1 MRLSS
6 FSRSSADG
14 GRGKRQR
21 MIQGGLLAAVL
32 VLAIYAVYDAS
43 SSSEEAADEI
53 LLKDRAGGEHNLNLS
68 DGKVKLI
75 NIWASWCVPCQK
87 EIPVLD
93 KLFQTYK
100 KEVDFYAVHAT
111 RQDTVYEAVNFQLK
125 MKMKT
130 PVYFDEK
137 GEAEEYFKLK
147 SIPTT
152 ILVDQDGKKHFIYGP
167 LEKTE
172 VEGLL
177 EAYLSR

>member
-21 MIQGGLLAAVL
+21 MLQGGLLAAVL
-32 VLAIYAVYDAS
+32 VLA
-43 SSSEEAADEI
+43 
-53 LLKDRAGGEHNLNLS
+53 
-68 DGKVKLI
+68 
-75 NIWASWCVPCQK
+75 
-87 EIPVLD
+87 
-93 KLFQTYK
+93 
-100 KEVDFYAVHAT
+100 VHAT
-111 RQDTVYEAVNFQLK
+111 QQDTVYEAVNFQLE

-152 ILVDQDGKKHFIYGP
+152 ILVDQDGRKHFIYGP